1 MKAVLYSERNRLDA
15 WMTVLALVYTGCASI
30 VGEGMGADYY
40 FPYLYI
46 GTPIFAVFFLGRFI
60 GKARKGTIYW
70 GYLLL
75 LIAILIWWGYR
86 LAHPDIWFLR

>member
-1 MKAVLYSERNRLDA
+1 MEHYFSIKNLLDT
-15 WMTVLALVYTGCASI
+15 WITVLALVYTGCASI
-30 VGEGMGADYY
+30 VGEELGADYY
-40 FPYLYI
+40 YPYQYI
-46 GTPIFAVFFLGRFI
+46 GAPIFAVFFLGRFI

-75 LIAILIWWGYR
+75 LAAILLWWGYH

>member
-1 MKAVLYSERNRLDA
+1 MKTVFYPEKNSLDT
-15 WMTVLALVYTGCASI
+15 WMALLTLAYAGAAFI
-30 VGEGMGADYY
+30 VGQELGAGYY

-46 GTPIFAVFFLGRFI
+46 GAPIFAVFFLGRFI

-75 LIAILIWWGYR
+75 LAAILIWWGYH